1 MKKHRVGYIYKI
13 TCLINN
19 KVYIGQTICTIEDR
33 WIKHQRESIGGKY
46 QLDTKL
52 ARALRKYG
60 VDNFKI
66 EIVEQ
71 LYECTVKE
79 LTAREH
85 YWVHYYNSIE
95 EGYNVQDPLVCH
107 GGNTYAGKTEAELD
121 EIKEKIRQTKLGG
134 KNPRARAIKCLNIE
148 TAEVMHFAATE
159 DARRYFN
166 DHVCENTHHQFITRR
181 CRCESKSP
189 YLGKYKFAYEEN
201 DFI

>member
-1 MKKHRVGYIYKI
+1 MKKYKAGYIYKI

-19 KVYIGQTICTIEDR
+19 KVYIGQTIRTIEDR
-33 WIKHQRESIGGKY
+33 WIKHQRESIGGRY
-46 QLDTKL
+46 QLDTKF

-60 VDNFKI
+60 VDNFLV
-66 EIVEQ
+66 ELQEQ
-71 LYECTVKE
+71 LTDCTVRD

-95 EGYNVQDPLVCH
+95 EGYNAQDPIVCH
-107 GGNTYAGKTEAELD
+107 GGNTYAGKTKAELD

-134 KNPRARAIKCLNIE
+134 KNPNAKAVKCLNLE
-148 TAEVMHFAATE
+148 TNEVLHFATACE
-159 DARRYFN
+159 ASKYFDGTN
-166 DHVCENTHHQFITRR
+166 HMFVIRR
-181 CRCESKSP
+181 CMDRVKTP